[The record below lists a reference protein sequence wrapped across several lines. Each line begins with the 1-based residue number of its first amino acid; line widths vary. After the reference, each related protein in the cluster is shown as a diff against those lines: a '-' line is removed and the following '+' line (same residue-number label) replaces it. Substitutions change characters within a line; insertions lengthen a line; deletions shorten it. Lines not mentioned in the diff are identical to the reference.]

1 MKRTVPAGL
10 SLSIA
15 LAGMAMTV
23 AHAQSSLSIS
33 GNIDGGVDYVS
44 NQNGAKSVLF
54 DSGILSPT
62 LLTLKGREELG
73 AGSHALFELTSQFD
87 LGSGRTLPGNGD
99 LFNRTALVGIGNDGW
114 GTLTFGTQYDFMF
127 TTLTLNR
134 FDGAFLYGGL
144 YGFRQGP
151 FSALGVPQNPTGA
164 FDFDRMAGATRV
176 SNAVRYETPRIAGI
190 QAGALYGFGGAPG
203 SLAKNSTV
211 SFGTSYAN
219 GPFAIGAAYVDA
231 RYPELGDGY
240 GSIRNYGVGAHYQFR
255 TVLATLLYTNT
266 RNTQSGG
273 AVDVYK
279 IGGYWQ
285 PAGPWAYGIDYQFMS
300 GNAELQHNHA
310 HQVTTAVQYNFSK
323 RTTAYAEAIYQRASG
338 DSDAQA
344 WINGLLQAN
353 GGSSSQNQA
362 LVRIGLQTRF

>member
-1 MKRTVPAGL
+1 MNNPVLRRLGGL
-10 SLSIA
+10 ALSSIA
-15 LAGMAMTV
+15 LGV

-33 GNIDGGVDYVS
+33 GHMDGGVDYIS

-54 DSGILSPT
+54 DSGILAPN
-62 LLTLKGREELG
+62 LLTIKGREDLG
-73 AGSHALFELTSQFD
+73 GGNSALFELTSQFD
-87 LGSGRTLPGNGD
+87 LGTGQTIPQAGD
-99 LFNRTALVGIGNDGW
+99 IFNRTALVGIENSHW
-114 GTLTFGTQYDFMF
+114 GTVTFGTQYDFMF
-127 TTLTLNR
+127 STLTLNR
-134 FDGAFLYGGL
+134 FDGALLYGGL

-151 FSALGVPQNPTGA
+151 FSALGVPENPTGA

-176 SNAVRYETPRIAGI
+176 SNAVRYETPRMAGM

-203 SLAKNSTV
+203 SLDKDSTM
-211 SFGTSYAN
+211 SFGASYVR
-219 GPFAIGAAYVDA
+219 GPFAMGAAYVDV
-231 RYPELGDGY
+231 RYPELDGGY
-240 GSIRNYGVGAHYQFR
+240 GSIRNYGVGAHYEFR
-255 TVLATLLYTNT
+255 QLLAMLLYTNT

-279 IGGYWQ
+279 VGGYWQ
-285 PAGPWAYGIDYQFMS
+285 PAGPWAYGVDYQFMR

-310 HQVTTAVQYNFSK
+310 HQITTAIQYNFSK

-338 DSDAQA
+338 DNDAQA
-344 WINGLLQAN
+344 WINGLLQAD